1 MSLDEEALK
10 REVTFKTSRS
20 SGAGGQHVN
29 KVETR
34 VTLIWDVDASLLF
47 SPAEKET
54 IRQKL
59 VSRINAEGKI
69 QLDVAET
76 RSQVTNKKL
85 ALTKLNLLLTDALQP
100 VQKRIKTKIPRS
112 KVLERLDRKRKQAAK
127 KADRSWRMD

>member
-1 MSLDEEALK
+1 MSLDEEALN

-20 SGAGGQHVN
+20 GGAGGQHVN

-34 VTLIWDVDASLLF
+34 VTLIWDVDSSLLF
-47 SPAEKET
+47 SPAQKET
-54 IRQKL
+54 IRHQL

-69 QLDVAET
+69 QLDVSET

-85 ALTKLNLLLTDALQP
+85 ALTKLNLLLNYALQP

-127 KADRSWRMD
+127 KADRSWKMD

>member
-34 VTLIWDVDASLLF
+34 VTLIWDMDASLLF
-47 SPAEKET
+47 SPVEKET

>member
-34 VTLIWDVDASLLF
+34 VTLIWDVDSSLLF
-47 SPAEKET
+47 SPAEKEM
-54 IRQKL
+54 IRHRL

-69 QLDVAET
+69 QLDVSET

-85 ALTKLNLLLTDALQP
+85 ALTKLVILLTDALQP